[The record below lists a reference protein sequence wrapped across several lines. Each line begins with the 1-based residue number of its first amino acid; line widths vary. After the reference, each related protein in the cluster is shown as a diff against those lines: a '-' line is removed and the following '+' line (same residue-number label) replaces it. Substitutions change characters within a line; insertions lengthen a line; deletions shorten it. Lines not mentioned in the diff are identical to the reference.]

1 MLTDAKNIITVTLP
15 EELSRHNVE
24 AFQGRLDS
32 ALRDAPS
39 EIIIDCASLVHV
51 TSKDIAMLWQAHE
64 QCAASGVTIRLVSMS
79 QFLVRVLKTLDL
91 YEYFKRDEDQERL
104 ILTAIVQPP
113 DCAGAETMVNLFA
126 AGEEGIETALGAFL
140 GYLGRLAL
148 PELKELELRTIFYEI
163 ATNICT
169 HSGLGGDSSIAFS
182 ASSRNGVMT
191 LTFADTGLPF
201 DPTAYKRAPSV
212 REAAHTRQ
220 MRGFG
225 ITMFHR
231 LADSVRYERRDGSV
245 NVLVVEKR
253 WGD

>member
-1 MLTDAKNIITVTLP
+1 MLTDAKNIVTIKLP
-15 EELSRHNVE
+15 DELSRRNVE

-39 EIIIDCASLVHV
+39 EIIIDCASLIHV

-104 ILTAIVQPP
+104 ALTAIVQPP

-126 AGEEGIETALGAFL
+126 ACEEGIETFLSAFL

-163 ATNICT
+163 ATNICA
-169 HSGLGGDSSIAFS
+169 HSGLDENSPVAFS
-182 ASSRNGVMT
+182 ASSRNGTMT
-191 LTFADTGLPF
+191 LTFADMGLEF
-201 DPTAYKRAPSV
+201 DPTAHKHAHNM
-212 REAAHTRQ
+212 REAANARRTH
-220 MRGFG
+220 GFG

-231 LADSVRYERRDGSV
+231 LADSVRYERRDGCV
-245 NVLVVEKR
+245 NVLIVEKR
-253 WGD
+253 WGV